1 VATVAVVSPG
11 AMGSALGAAL
21 ARGGARVVAT
31 VAGRSERTALL
42 ADRANIELLPDL
54 ASVVHEADVVLSIV
68 PPESAGNVVADVVEA
83 ARGAGAFP
91 LLADLNAV
99 SPASVRA
106 SADVALGARCD
117 LVDGSISGPPP
128 WSSGTTRLYLS
139 GPRADEVAVLPF
151 AGVETIVVGAHVG
164 AASAVKM
171 STASVYKGTSAL
183 LAHALLT
190 ADANGVLE
198 HVLRDLGTGSP
209 ELSANVER
217 RLSSAASKSDRYV
230 AEMREIA
237 ATQAAAGLTP
247 ALFDGMADAFARLS
261 TSALARSAPED
272 LPADA
277 TLDDVLAGLEGARR
291 TNVGG

>member
-31 VAGRSERTALL
+31 VAGHSERTALL
-42 ADRANIELLPDL
+42 AERANIELLPDL

-198 HVLRDLGTGSP
+198 HVLRDLRTGSP

-277 TLDDVLAGLEGARR
+277 TLDDVLAGLDGARW

>member
-1 VATVAVVSPG
+1 MATVAVVSPG

-106 SADVALGARCD
+106 AADAALGAGCD

-277 TLDDVLAGLEGARR
+277 TLDDVLAGLHDARR
-291 TNVGG
+291 ADVGS